1 MYPSKKIPIEE
12 SVGITLGY
20 DLTKIVPGKHKEAVF
35 RRGHVITADD
45 ISVLKEIGKDFIWD
59 LKIAEDEIHEDDA
72 ALRLASAISGDNL
85 IVKMPGEAWADVVA
99 AKKGL
104 FKVRVRQLDAINSRG
119 DTLVATLKDNTVV
132 DEGKVVA
139 KAKVQGLVVKKREID
154 LIEGECRNL
163 GKVLLLYPFKS
174 MRVGLIVTGSEVYYG
189 RKEDSFTPLVL
200 NKVAKFNSEVV
211 MRESLPDD
219 PDLISNTILNFVK
232 NSVQII
238 IVTGG
243 MSPDDVSAEGIR
255 RSGASVVSYG
265 APLSPGAMF
274 LVAYLGDLPIFGMPG
289 GALRFDPGAFDL
301 FGQIAFS
308 GLRITYEMIRHSG
321 HGGLMR

>member
-1 MYPSKKIPIEE
+1 MYPLKKIPIEE
-12 SVGITLGY
+12 SVGMTLGY
-20 DLTKIVPGKHKEAVF
+20 DLTRIVPGKHKEAVF
-35 RRGHVITADD
+35 RRGHVISADD
-45 ISVLKEIGKDFIWD
+45 ISILKEIGKDFIWD
-59 LKIAEDEIHEDDA
+59 LKIAEDELHEDEA

-85 IVKMPGEAWADVVA
+85 IVKMPGEAWADVIA

-154 LIEGECRNL
+154 LIEGECKNL

-174 MRVGLIVTGSEVYYG
+174 MKVGLIVTGSEIFYG
-189 RKEDSFTPLVL
+189 RKEDSFTPLVAK
-200 NKVAKFNSEVV
+200 KVTKFNSEVV

-219 PDLISNTILNFVK
+219 PDLISNTILKFVK
-232 NSVQII
+232 NGAQII

-274 LVAYLGDLPIFGMPG
+274 LVSYLGDLPIFGIPG

-308 GLRITYEMIRHSG
+308 GLRITYEMVRHSG